1 MARPVGIELTA
12 RVALVA
18 AGLWGAAALADDP
31 AQPSPAKPEAAPAA
45 AMAAPAPAAPA
56 AVVAAPAPAAA
67 VAAPAPPGPAAV
79 VAAPAPAA
87 APASAPAEASA
98 PAPAPA
104 AAGAIPPPAANVAPD
119 ATAAVTPAPA
129 TAPSAA
135 TPNLGLSPPPPPPSP
150 PAAAAAPAAPPTALA
165 GAKPLPGRSHHILGL
180 AMDGGLPDGAS
191 ATLLYR
197 PWKFLRFG
205 GGLLYNY
212 IGYGVRGG
220 VSVLP
225 YFPIAPS
232 LTLEA
237 GHYFEANANARVAQY
252 GSVPDELKPLLERVS
267 YTFANAQ
274 LGLELGH
281 PDWFV
286 FYVRAGLSR
295 VWFTAHG
302 ADRVASSQGS
312 SGNTRVT
319 VEDPNI
325 RLGIPNVKAGF
336 MLFFY

>member
-1 MARPVGIELTA
+1 MARPVGIELTV

-31 AQPSPAKPEAAPAA
+31 VQPTPGKAGAAPAI
-45 AMAAPAPAAPA
+45 AAPAPAALT
-56 AVVAAPAPAAA
+56 AVVAAPAPAVAAAAPASAA
-67 VAAPAPPGPAAV
+67 VAAPAPAM
-79 VAAPAPAA
+79 APAA
-87 APASAPAEASA
+87 APALAPAPAEASA
-98 PAPAPA
+98 PAPVAAMAVPA
-104 AAGAIPPPAANVAPD
+104 AAANVAPD
-119 ATAAVTPAPA
+119 ATAAVPPAPA
-129 TAPSAA
+129 ASAA
-135 TPNLGLSPPPPPPSP
+135 TPQRGLSPPPPPPP
-150 PAAAAAPAAPPTALA
+150 PPVAAAAPAPSPPPTTASA
-165 GAKPLPGRSHHILGL
+165 GARPLPGRSHHILGL
-180 AMDGGLPDGAS
+180 AIDGGLPDGAS
-191 ATLLYR
+191 ATVLYR

-237 GHYFEANANARVAQY
+237 GHYFEANANARIAQY
-252 GSVPDELKPLLERVS
+252 GSVPEELKPLLERVS

>member
-1 MARPVGIELTA
+1 M
-12 RVALVA
+12 
-18 AGLWGAAALADDP
+18 
-31 AQPSPAKPEAAPAA
+31 
-45 AMAAPAPAAPA
+45 
-56 AVVAAPAPAAA
+56 
-67 VAAPAPPGPAAV
+67 
-79 VAAPAPAA
+79 
-87 APASAPAEASA
+87 
-98 PAPAPA
+98 
-104 AAGAIPPPAANVAPD
+104 
-119 ATAAVTPAPA
+119 
-129 TAPSAA
+129 
-135 TPNLGLSPPPPPPSP
+135 
-150 PAAAAAPAAPPTALA
+150 
-165 GAKPLPGRSHHILGL
+165 PGRSHHILGL
-180 AMDGGLPDGAS
+180 AIDGGLPDGAS
-191 ATLLYR
+191 ATVLYR

-237 GHYFEANANARVAQY
+237 GHYFEANANARIAQY
-252 GSVPDELKPLLERVS
+252 GSVPEELKPLLDRVS

>member
-1 MARPVGIELTA
+1 MARPVGIELTV

-31 AQPSPAKPEAAPAA
+31 VQPMPAKAEAAPAI
-45 AMAAPAPAAPA
+45 AAPAPAAPA
-56 AVVAAPAPAAA
+56 AVVAAPAPAVAPAAPASAA
-67 VAAPAPPGPAAV
+67 VAAPAPAM
-79 VAAPAPAA
+79 APAA
-87 APASAPAEASA
+87 APALAPAPAEASA
-98 PAPAPA
+98 PAPAAAMAVPA
-104 AAGAIPPPAANVAPD
+104 AAANVAPD
-119 ATAAVTPAPA
+119 ATAAVPPAPA
-129 TAPSAA
+129 ASAA
-135 TPNLGLSPPPPPPSP
+135 TPQPGLSPPPPPPP
-150 PAAAAAPAAPPTALA
+150 PPVATAAPAPSPPPTASA
-165 GAKPLPGRSHHILGL
+165 GARPLPGRSHHILGL

-191 ATLLYR
+191 ATVLYR

-220 VSVLP
+220 VSMLP

-237 GHYFEANANARVAQY
+237 GHYFEANANARIAQY
-252 GSVPDELKPLLERVS
+252 GSVPEELKPLLERVS